1 MKKIALITGITGQDG
16 SYLAELLLKKNY
28 IVHGVKRRSSIIA
41 SPRIDHLRN
50 IKNFNLHYGDLADFN
65 SIFTLIKKIKP
76 HEIYNLAAQ
85 SHVAVSFS
93 VPEYSADI
101 NAIGVLRILESI
113 RIINPKIKF
122 YQAGTSELYGKIQK
136 KKQDEKTKFYPR
148 SPYAAAKLYAHWIG
162 VNYREAYGLFVCNGI
177 LFNHESERR
186 GENFVTR
193 KITQG
198 MARIKLGLQKELV
211 LGNLEAKRD
220 WGYAKDYVEAMWL
233 ILNKKNPNDY
243 VISTGE
249 QRSVK
254 QFINETAKV
263 LKMKITWKGQGINTK
278 AYDQSNRC
286 IIRCGK
292 KYFRKSEVDE
302 LLGDNSKAK
311 KYLKWKPKTNF
322 RQLVKVMALHD
333 LKKESEYNV
342 SQKK

>member
-1 MKKIALITGITGQDG
+1 
-16 SYLAELLLKKNY
+16 
-28 IVHGVKRRSSIIA
+28 
-41 SPRIDHLRN
+41 LRN
-50 IKNFNLHYGDLADFN
+50 TNNFNLHYADLADFN

-198 MARIKLGLQKELV
+198 MARIKLGLQKDLV

-233 ILNKKNPNDY
+233 ILNKKNPDDY

-263 LKMKITWKGQGINTK
+263 LKIKIIWKGQGINTK
-278 AYDQSNRC
+278 AYDQNNRC
-286 IIRCGK
+286 IIKCGK

-302 LLGDNSKAK
+302 LLGDNSKAR

>member
-1 MKKIALITGITGQDG
+1 M
-16 SYLAELLLKKNY
+16 
-28 IVHGVKRRSSIIA
+28 
-41 SPRIDHLRN
+41 RN
-50 IKNFNLHYGDLADFN
+50 TNNFNLHYADLADFN

-198 MARIKLGLQKELV
+198 MARIKLGLQKDLV

-233 ILNKKNPNDY
+233 ILNKKNPDDY

-263 LKMKITWKGQGINTK
+263 LKIKIIWKGQGINTK
-278 AYDQSNRC
+278 AYDQNNRC
-286 IIRCGK
+286 IIKCGK

-302 LLGDNSKAK
+302 LLGDNSKAR